1 MRLVNNTDR
10 KGGHILPV
18 DGGRHVH
25 GVDHGVCFSTVP
37 KLRTV
42 LWGWRGTPFEPD
54 ELEGLDRIRTALSVE
69 LGDQLRPLLSAA
81 ELRATRR
88 RVESLLVDG
97 CFPLPRPT
105 GPPSPGRPSSGART
119 GPGKARPPGPAR
131 EPGGLSRENEVEAV
145 SRPMS

>member
-1 MRLVNNTDR
+1 MVQAFIEADPAVDIVAMVLEDDERLRRMATLDAVMNNTDR

-54 ELEGLDRIRTALSVE
+54 ELAGLERVRAELDSE
-69 LGDQLRPLLSAA
+69 LGEQLRALLSAA

-88 RVESLLVDG
+88 RAESLLSDG
-97 CFPLPRPT
+97 CFPLPSQHWPAIPW
-105 GPPSPGRPSSGART
+105 PPF
-119 GPGKARPPGPAR
+119 
-131 EPGGLSRENEVEAV
+131 
-145 SRPMS
+145 